1 MSDENT
7 EINREN
13 LDGNKTDGKEKSV
26 DGSEDLQA
34 FPKEQNAVKHLQE
47 QFHTASKNWRKQ
59 MNDVRYKLVNE
70 RNVKSLELGCQAL
83 SASMKEITMAQD
95 ALEGN
100 LDSTVEKMALF
111 AKFEDISHETDLMLK
126 EVNSV
131 LCELRKVDDDCSS
144 IASTRKSRRSL
155 KSKSSC
161 SSTSTTSTARQRR
174 MDLEEELATL
184 KTKLQMTEAK
194 KDLDEANRR
203 ALEHLDQKKA
213 STQKGRIKSVE
224 GNRERN

>member
-1 MSDENT
+1 MQETISYCF
-7 EINREN
+7 
-13 LDGNKTDGKEKSV
+13 KEL
-26 DGSEDLQA
+26 EEL
-34 FPKEQNAVKHLQE
+34 
-47 QFHTASKNWRKQ
+47 
-59 MNDVRYKLVNE
+59 NDVRYKLVNE

-144 IASTRKSRRSL
+144 IASSRKS
-155 KSKSSC
+155 
-161 SSTSTTSTARQRR
+161 
-174 MDLEEELATL
+174 
-184 KTKLQMTEAK
+184 
-194 KDLDEANRR
+194 
-203 ALEHLDQKKA
+203 
-213 STQKGRIKSVE
+213 
-224 GNRERN
+224 